1 MIFKEYTYS
10 VLIVSSSEKFTKA
23 IMSLLPVNEF
33 WPIKTVKN
41 VGAAQR
47 AFLEQN
53 FDIVVINAPLPDDI
67 GTKFAMDVCDGSDAA
82 VLLFVK
88 NDIFD
93 EVHNKVIEHGVL
105 TAPKPAPAEMV
116 AHSLR
121 AMCAMC
127 QRLKKI
133 EKKQISI
140 EEKMEEIRLVNK
152 AKWLLIECLGMTESE
167 AHRHIEKTA
176 MDTRTS
182 RKTVAENII
191 KTYK

>member
-53 FDIVVINAPLPDDI
+53 FDIVVINAFTLPDDI

-133 EKKQISI
+133 EKKQVSI
-140 EEKMEEIRLVNK
+140 EERNGRNK
-152 AKWLLIECLGMTESE
+152 ACKQSKVAAYRVPGYDGIRGSQ
-167 AHRHIEKTA
+167 AYREKQPWIPELPE
-176 MDTRTS
+176 RQW
-182 RKTVAENII
+182 RKIS
-191 KTYK
+191 